1 MADYCRHHIQNK
13 QIFDYRIHL
22 KLDKLQKRLWEKVS
36 SFLHIMEIMT
46 VELSAKDVLAIV
58 VDSVKI
64 VIVESMVDV
73 GPVVVDSM
81 DSTVEVSMDVD
92 SIVVDSIKSIV
103 ESMVDVGS
111 IVVDSMD
118 SIVVSL

>member
-1 MADYCRHHIQNK
+1 
-13 QIFDYRIHL
+13 
-22 KLDKLQKRLWEKVS
+22 
-36 SFLHIMEIMT
+36 MEIMT

-92 SIVVDSIKSIV
+92 SIVVN
-103 ESMVDVGS
+103 
-111 IVVDSMD
+111 SMD

>member
-1 MADYCRHHIQNK
+1 
-13 QIFDYRIHL
+13 
-22 KLDKLQKRLWEKVS
+22 
-36 SFLHIMEIMT
+36 MEIMT

-73 GPVVVDSM
+73 GSIVVDSM

-92 SIVVDSIKSIV
+92 SIVVN
-103 ESMVDVGS
+103 
-111 IVVDSMD
+111 SMD

>member
-1 MADYCRHHIQNK
+1 
-13 QIFDYRIHL
+13 
-22 KLDKLQKRLWEKVS
+22 
-36 SFLHIMEIMT
+36 MEIMT

-64 VIVESMVDV
+64 VIVESMADV
-73 GPVVVDSM
+73 GLVVVDSM

-92 SIVVDSIKSIV
+92 SIVVN
-103 ESMVDVGS
+103 
-111 IVVDSMD
+111 SMD

>member
-1 MADYCRHHIQNK
+1 
-13 QIFDYRIHL
+13 
-22 KLDKLQKRLWEKVS
+22 
-36 SFLHIMEIMT
+36 MEIMT
-46 VELSAKDVLAIV
+46 VELSARDVLAID

-92 SIVVDSIKSIV
+92 SIVVN
-103 ESMVDVGS
+103 
-111 IVVDSMD
+111 SMD

>member
-1 MADYCRHHIQNK
+1 
-13 QIFDYRIHL
+13 
-22 KLDKLQKRLWEKVS
+22 
-36 SFLHIMEIMT
+36 MEIMT

-64 VIVESMVDV
+64 VIVESMVDI
-73 GPVVVDSM
+73 GSIVVDSM